1 MKKAVYG
8 KSGDFTF
15 YSLEIGKNLNE
26 NISFEKGM
34 GMWNISR
41 QFLFEILKDLCIPVL
56 VVTVCQLYALSTYY
70 IHFYFAFCFC

>member
-26 NISFEKGM
+26 NLSFEKGM
-34 GMWNISR
+34 GM
-41 QFLFEILKDLCIPVL
+41 
-56 VVTVCQLYALSTYY
+56 
-70 IHFYFAFCFC
+70 